1 MCDVTHYMTE
11 IKCPFMGEN
20 HGKPMDY
27 KNVCINHISQIMLEM
42 LCSSTQECHYVV
54 WKRGDS
60 YIELLLKYRPLQ
72 IWNLA
77 LDKVQPAWHED
88 VFGLYLKK

>member
-1 MCDVTHYMTE
+1 
-11 IKCPFMGEN
+11 MGEN
-20 HGKPMDY
+20 HGKPMDD

-42 LCSSTQECHYVV
+42 LCSSTRATRECHYVV

-72 IWNLA
+72 ILESS
-77 LDKVQPAWHED
+77 DKVQPAWHED
-88 VFGLYLKK
+88 VVGLYKKK

>member
-1 MCDVTHYMTE
+1 MS
-11 IKCPFMGEN
+11 F
-20 HGKPMDY
+20 HGRKPW
-27 KNVCINHISQIMLEM
+27 KTNGLQNVCINHISQIMLEM

-72 IWNLA
+72 IL
-77 LDKVQPAWHED
+77 ESC
-88 VFGLYLKK
+88 FG

>member
-1 MCDVTHYMTE
+1 MCDVTHYITE

-20 HGKPMDY
+20 HGKPMDD

-60 YIELLLKYRPLQ
+60 YIELLLVQASTNFGILLRIRY
-72 IWNLA
+72 NLHGM
-77 LDKVQPAWHED
+77 KM
-88 VFGLYLKK
+88 

>member
-1 MCDVTHYMTE
+1 
-11 IKCPFMGEN
+11 MGEN
-20 HGKPMDY
+20 RGKPMDY

-54 WKRGDS
+54 WTPTGTKVFPLKRGDS

-72 IWNLA
+72 IL
-77 LDKVQPAWHED
+77 ESC
-88 VFGLYLKK
+88 FG